1 MSRNILIVEDDLNY
15 RAILAAHLRKK
26 RYGVLVA
33 DNIEQA
39 SRALAGNV
47 DLIILEIALGKTA
60 ALGKTK
66 SSAPP
71 RTKKPPGYELLKI
84 IRERPSHPP
93 VIVLTVL
100 HQPEH
105 EVACIRAGA
114 DSFLRQPV
122 DLNVLTAYIEKHLCK
137 ANLLA

>member
-1 MSRNILIVEDDLNY
+1 MPRNILIVEDDLTY

-26 RYGVLVA
+26 KYGVLVA

-47 DLIILEIALGKTA
+47 DLIILEIALGKSA

-66 SSAPP
+66 SSEPT
-71 RTKKPPGYELLKI
+71 RTKKPAGYELLKI
-84 IRERPSHPP
+84 IRKRASPLP
-93 VIVLTVL
+93 VIILTVL

-105 EVACIRAGA
+105 EVACIEAGA
-114 DSFLRQPV
+114 DIFLRQPV
-122 DLNVLTAYIEKHLCK
+122 DLNVLMAYIERHLCK